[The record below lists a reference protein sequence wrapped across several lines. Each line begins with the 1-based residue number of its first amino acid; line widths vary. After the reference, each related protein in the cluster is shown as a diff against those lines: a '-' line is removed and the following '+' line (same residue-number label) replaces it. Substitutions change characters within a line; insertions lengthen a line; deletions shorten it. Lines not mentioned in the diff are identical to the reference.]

1 MSTSTGTHTGAFWE
15 KLWRSAGLQFVG
27 FFIVAWV
34 IYGSPPPVGATN
46 DALVAFYEG
55 DRLLVGPN
63 DDVVRPKRS
72 SWES

>member
-1 MSTSTGTHTGAFWE
+1 MVSTPRYGVPVANVGKFIAIGVNYSDYAKEAGTAIPTE
-15 KLWRSAGLQFVG
+15 
-27 FFIVAWV
+27 
-34 IYGSPPPVGATN
+34 PV
-46 DALVAFYEG
+46 VFYEG